1 MKVNEA
7 LEFEDENYFDTFSKA
22 QTLEKQ
28 IYEAKQTALNLF
40 EEYLNNHQH

>member
-1 MKVNEA
+1 MK
-7 LEFEDENYFDTFSKA
+7 LEESLNFEDGNYFDTFSKE
-22 QTLEKQ
+22 QTKEKQ